1 MLQFWGMETLQ
12 NTNSA
17 LILVDIQQGF
27 DNIPYWGGQRNN
39 PDAEANARKLLD
51 YWRTNNLP
59 LFHIQ
64 HCSVNPNSLLAE
76 GNPGNAHKEI
86 VKPLPGEAVIKKSV
100 NSSFIG
106 TNLQQ
111 QLDAA
116 GIDTVV
122 IVGLTTEHCVSTTA
136 RMAGNFGYHTFVVAD
151 ATAAFAKTGIKGEH
165 YDAETIH
172 LTALAQINNEF
183 ATVLNTDDVLQAF
196 KKNDDFL

>member
-1 MLQFWGMETLQ
+1 METLQ
-12 NTNSA
+12 NTNPA

-27 DNIPYWGGQRNN
+27 DNIPYWGGERNN
-39 PDAEANARKLLD
+39 PDAEVNARKLLD
-51 YWRTNNLP
+51 YWRANSLP

-64 HCSVNPNSLLAE
+64 HCSVNPNSLLAA
-76 GNPGNAHKEI
+76 GNPGNVHKEI
-86 VKPLPGEAVIKKSV
+86 VKPLPGEVVIKKSV

-151 ATAAFAKTGIKGEH
+151 ATAAFAKTGIQGEH
-165 YDAETIH
+165 YDAGTIH

-183 ATVLNTDDVLQAF
+183 ATVLNTDEALQAL

>member
-1 MLQFWGMETLQ
+1 METLQ
-12 NTNSA
+12 NTNPA

-39 PDAEANARKLLD
+39 PDAEVNARKLLD
-51 YWRTNNLP
+51 YWRVNNLP

-64 HCSVNPNSLLAE
+64 HCSTNPNSLLAE
-76 GNPGNAHKEI
+76 GNAGNAHKEI
-86 VKPLPGEAVIKKSV
+86 VKPLPGEKVIKKSV

-183 ATVLNTDDVLQAF
+183 ATVLNTDEVLQAL
-196 KKNDDFL
+196 KKNNDFL

>member
-1 MLQFWGMETLQ
+1 MKTLQ
-12 NTNSA
+12 NTNPA
-17 LILVDIQQGF
+17 LILIDIQQGF
-27 DNIPYWGGQRNN
+27 DDIAYWGGERNN
-39 PDAEANARKLLD
+39 PDAEVNARKLLD
-51 YWRTNNLP
+51 YWRANQLP

-64 HCSVNPNSLLAE
+64 HCSINPDSLLNE
-76 GNPGNAHKEI
+76 HNPGNAHKEI
-86 VKPLPGEAVIKKSV
+86 VKPLPGEPVIRKSV

-106 TNLQQ
+106 TDLQQ
-111 QLDAA
+111 RLDAA

-122 IVGLTTEHCVSTTA
+122 IAGLTTEHCVSTTA

-151 ATAAFAKTGIKGEH
+151 ATAAFSKTGIKGEH

-183 ATVLNTDDVLQAF
+183 ATVLNTNEVLNAF

>member
-1 MLQFWGMETLQ
+1 MKTLQ
-12 NTNSA
+12 NTNPA

-39 PDAEANARKLLD
+39 PDAEVNARKLLD
-51 YWRTNNLP
+51 YWRANNLP

-64 HCSVNPNSLLAE
+64 RCSANPNSLLAE

-86 VKPLPGEAVIKKSV
+86 VKPLPGETVIKKSV

-116 GIDTVV
+116 GIDTMV

-183 ATVLNTDDVLQAF
+183 ATVLNTDEVLQAF

>member
-1 MLQFWGMETLQ
+1 MKTLT
-12 NTNSA
+12 NTNPA
-17 LILVDIQQGF
+17 LILIDIQQGF
-27 DNIPYWGGQRNN
+27 DDIPYWGGERNN

-51 YWRTNNLP
+51 HWRANNLP

-64 HCSVNPNSLLAE
+64 HCSTNPNSLLVE
-76 GNPGNAHKEI
+76 GNPGNIHKEI
-86 VKPLPGEAVIKKSV
+86 VKPLPGEPVIKKSV

-106 TNLQQ
+106 TDLQQ
-111 QLDAA
+111 RLDAA
-116 GIDTVV
+116 GIDTLV

-136 RMAGNFGYHTFVVAD
+136 RMAGNFGYNTFVVAD

-172 LTALAQINNEF
+172 LTALAQINEEF
-183 ATVLNTDDVLQAF
+183 ATVLNTDEVINAL

>member
-1 MLQFWGMETLQ
+1 MKTLQ
-12 NTNSA
+12 NTNPA
-17 LILVDIQQGF
+17 LILIDIQQGF
-27 DNIPYWGGQRNN
+27 DNIAYWGGERNN
-39 PDAEANARKLLD
+39 PDAEVNARKLLD
-51 YWRTNNLP
+51 YWRANQLP

-64 HCSVNPNSLLAE
+64 HCSINPDSLLNE
-76 GNPGNAHKEI
+76 NNPGNAHKEI
-86 VKPLPGEAVIKKSV
+86 VKPVPGEPVISKSV

-106 TNLQQ
+106 TDLQQ
-111 QLDAA
+111 RLEES

-136 RMAGNFGYHTFVVAD
+136 RMAGNLGYHTFVVAD
-151 ATAAFAKTGIKGEH
+151 ATAAFSKTGIKGEH

-183 ATVLNTDDVLQAF
+183 ATVLNTNEVLSAF

>member
-1 MLQFWGMETLQ
+1 MKTF
-12 NTNSA
+12 NNSNPA

-51 YWRTNNLP
+51 YWRANNLP

-64 HCSVNPNSLLAE
+64 HCSANPNSMLAE

-86 VKPLPGEAVIKKSV
+86 VKPLPGETVIKKSV

-151 ATAAFAKTGIKGEH
+151 ATAAFAKTGIKDEH

-183 ATVLNTDDVLQAF
+183 ATVLNTDDVLQAL